1 MAAGE
6 QARLAVELEYYAG
19 HKSDWLREYSGNYVV
34 IKESSVL
41 GFFPNFESAYRAGAT
56 TYGIS
61 TDFLVKQVLEHDPVF
76 FVF

>member
-6 QARLAVELEYYAG
+6 QARLAVELEYYAA
-19 HKSDWLREYSGNYVV
+19 HKGNWLRKYSGNYVV
-34 IKESSVL
+34 IKENTVL
-41 GFFPNFESAYRAGAT
+41 GFYPNFEAAYRAGAT

-61 TDFLVKQVLEHDPVF
+61 EDFLVKQVLEHDPVF

>member
-6 QARLAVELEYYAG
+6 QARLAVELEYYAAHRG
-19 HKSDWLREYSGNYVV
+19 DWLRKYSGNYVV
-34 IKESSVL
+34 IKESTVL
-41 GFFPNFESAYRAGAT
+41 GFYPSFEVAYQSGAT
-56 TYGIS
+56 TFGIS

>member
-6 QARLAVELEYYAG
+6 QARLAVELEYYAA
-19 HKSDWLREYSGNYVV
+19 HKSDWLRKYSGNYVV

-41 GFFPNFESAYRAGAT
+41 GFYSSFEAAYRAGAT